1 MTDALPI
8 TGPDDHGLD
17 ELCDILAGQADAVDQ
32 NNAWPEDQLASCA
45 DYGVYRWFLEPEYG
59 GLGWDE
65 ADLIRGYLRL
75 SASCLT
81 TSFIITQ
88 ATGAI
93 RRIAAAASED
103 VRSTLLPPL
112 VDGQKFTTLGI
123 SHLTTSRR
131 HLGQPA
137 LRAEATTGGFRLDG
151 YSPWV
156 TGGMHA
162 DWIVTGAQMDDGRQ
176 LLAVVPGDL
185 PGVSCDEPQ
194 KLVALSA
201 SHTGAVRLK
210 DVMLDHKWVLAGPKE
225 SVLQGAT
232 GARTGGLQTS
242 ALAIGLANRAIA
254 FIEEEASQRTVLVA
268 AAEGL
273 RDEHTRREHELLS
286 LAAGDEVCSSEQLR
300 AASNSL
306 ALRAAQAALSAAK
319 GTGFVQG
326 HPAGRWCREAL
337 FFLVWSCPQPVMAA
351 NLCELAGID
360 GDEDWNVGLVE

>member
-1 MTDALPI
+1 MTDAFPI
-8 TGPDDHGLD
+8 TGPDGHGLD

-45 DYGVYRWFLEPEYG
+45 NYGVYRWFLSPDHG

-65 ADLIRGYLRL
+65 ADLMRGYLRL
-75 SASCLT
+75 SAACLT
-81 TSFIITQ
+81 TTFIITQ

-93 RRIAAAASED
+93 RRIAASASEH
-103 VRSTLLPPL
+103 VRSTSLPPL
-112 VDGQKFTTLGI
+112 VAGRNFTTLGI

-131 HLGQPA
+131 HLGRPA
-137 LRAEATTGGFRLDG
+137 LRAEETTNGFRLEG

-176 LLAVVPGDL
+176 LLAVVPSDL
-185 PGVSCDEPQ
+185 PGVSCDEPT

-201 SHTGAVRLK
+201 SHTGAVRMDNVL
-210 DVMLDHKWVLAGPKE
+210 LDREWLLAGPVEDVMK
-225 SVLQGAT
+225 GAS

-242 ALAIGLANRAIA
+242 ALALGLAGRAID
-254 FIEEEASQRTVLVA
+254 FLQVEARQRLELVD

-273 RDEHTRREHELLS
+273 RQDHAGQLDDLLAMAS
-286 LAAGDEVCSSEQLR
+286 GEQVCSSE
-300 AASNSL
+300 
-306 ALRAAQAALSAAK
+306 ALRASANSLCLRATQAAFAAAK
-319 GTGFVQG
+319 GTGYVQG

-351 NLCELAGID
+351 NLCELAGIE
-360 GDEDWNVGLVE
+360 GELEGTE